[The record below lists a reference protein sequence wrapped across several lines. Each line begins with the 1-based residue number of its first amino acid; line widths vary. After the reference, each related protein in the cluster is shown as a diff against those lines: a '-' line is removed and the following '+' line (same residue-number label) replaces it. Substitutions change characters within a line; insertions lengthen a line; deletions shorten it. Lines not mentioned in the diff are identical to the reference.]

1 MTEPIETDQQTDT
14 NESPKTDA
22 EWRERLTPL
31 QYKVARQGGTERGV
45 LRRVLELEGCRHLSV
60 RRVRRSVVL
69 ERHQVRIG
77 LRLAELLCAHR
88 GSTSR

>member
-31 QYKVARQGGTERGV
+31 QYKVARQGGTERAFSGEYWNSKDAGTY
-45 LRRVLELEGCRHLSV
+45 RCG
-60 RRVRRSVVL
+60 RVRRSVVL